1 MLHMPQGF
9 YLNQVNPI
17 SVGECAALSN
27 AMAYAIQEGKQH
39 ILIENFYTTVAH
51 PEHVNT
57 QKFKQNLTN
66 FQATLR
72 TDFHGGQTPTRQLT
86 QKSLQIWP
94 MREHQGAY

>member
-1 MLHMPQGF
+1 MIHMPQGF

-57 QKFKQNLTN
+57 QKFKQNMTN
-66 FQATLR
+66 FQATLEQIF
-72 TDFHGGQTPTRQLT
+72 TVEKPPTRQLT
-86 QKSLQIWP
+86 QKSFQIWP